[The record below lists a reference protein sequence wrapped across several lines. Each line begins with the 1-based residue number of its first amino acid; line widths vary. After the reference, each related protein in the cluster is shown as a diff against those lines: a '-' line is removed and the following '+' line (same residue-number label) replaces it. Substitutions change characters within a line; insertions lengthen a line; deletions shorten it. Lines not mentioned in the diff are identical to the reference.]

1 MTTTAAKRSASQSGA
16 MGAPSGPRAFLP
28 SASRRSG
35 VGNAKRSVYKSRGD
49 GGTVR
54 SAGIPAQ
61 RVAPFGCRQGQ
72 AKHLQISGDGGTVR
86 SAGIPAQRVAPF
98 GCRHGQA
105 KRLQIS
111 GDGGTVRSAGIPAR
125 IPSGCQQDQAKRLQV
140 SGDAVA
146 KRSDFQSGA
155 MGWR

>member
-1 MTTTAAKRSASQSGA
+1 MTTTEAKRSASQSGA

-54 SAGIPAQ
+54 SAGIPTQ
-61 RVAPFGCRQGQ
+61 RLAPFGCRRG
-72 AKHLQISGDGGTVR
+72 
-86 SAGIPAQRVAPF
+86 
-98 GCRHGQA
+98 
-105 KRLQIS
+105 
-111 GDGGTVRSAGIPAR
+111 
-125 IPSGCQQDQAKRLQV
+125 QAKRLQV

-146 KRSDFQSGA
+146 KRSASQSGA

>member
-1 MTTTAAKRSASQSGA
+1 MTTTEAKRSASQSGA

-35 VGNAKRSVYKSRGD
+35 VGKAKRSVYKSTGD

-54 SAGIPAQ
+54 SVGIPA
-61 RVAPFGCRQGQ
+61 RIPSGCQHGQ
-72 AKHLQISGDGGTVR
+72 AKRLQISGDGGTVR

-105 KRLQIS
+105 KHLQIS

-146 KRSDFQSGA
+146 KRSASQSGA

>member
-1 MTTTAAKRSASQSGA
+1 MTTTSAKRSASQSGA

-35 VGNAKRSVYKSRGD
+35 VGEAKRSVYKSSGD

-61 RVAPFGCRQGQ
+61 RVAPFGCRQDQ
-72 AKHLQISGDGGTVR
+72 AKRIQITGDGGTVR
-86 SAGIPAQRVAPF
+86 TAGIPAQRVAPF
-98 GCRHGQA
+98 GCQHGQA

-111 GDGGTVRSAGIPAR
+111 GD
-125 IPSGCQQDQAKRLQV
+125 
-140 SGDAVA
+140 AVA
-146 KRSDFQSGA
+146 KRSASQSGA

>member
-1 MTTTAAKRSASQSGA
+1 
-16 MGAPSGPRAFLP
+16 MGM
-28 SASRRSG
+28 
-35 VGNAKRSVYKSRGD
+35 RGD

-61 RVAPFGCRQGQ
+61 RVAPFGCQQ
-72 AKHLQISGDGGTVR
+72 
-86 SAGIPAQRVAPF
+86 
-98 GCRHGQA
+98 GQA

-111 GDGGTVRSAGIPAR
+111 V
-125 IPSGCQQDQAKRLQV
+125 
-140 SGDAVA
+140 DAVA

>member
-1 MTTTAAKRSASQSGA
+1 MTTTS
-16 MGAPSGPRAFLP
+16 
-28 SASRRSG
+28 
-35 VGNAKRSVYKSRGD
+35 AKRSVYKSRGD

-61 RVAPFGCRQGQ
+61 RVAPFGCQQ
-72 AKHLQISGDGGTVR
+72 
-86 SAGIPAQRVAPF
+86 
-98 GCRHGQA
+98 GQA

-111 GDGGTVRSAGIPAR
+111 V
-125 IPSGCQQDQAKRLQV
+125 
-140 SGDAVA
+140 DAVA

>member
-1 MTTTAAKRSASQSGA
+1 MTTTEAKRSASQSGA

-54 SAGIPAQ
+54 SVGIPS
-61 RVAPFGCRQGQ
+61 GCQQ
-72 AKHLQISGDGGTVR
+72 D
-86 SAGIPAQRVAPF
+86 
-98 GCRHGQA
+98 QA
-105 KRLQIS
+105 KRLQVS

-155 MGWR
+155 IGWR

>member
-1 MTTTAAKRSASQSGA
+1 MTTTSAKRSASQSGV
-16 MGAPSGPRAFLP
+16 MGAPSGPRASLP

-35 VGNAKRSVYKSRGD
+35 VGQAKRSVYKSRGD

-54 SAGIPAQ
+54 SVGIPA
-61 RVAPFGCRQGQ
+61 RIPSGCQHGQ

-86 SAGIPAQRVAPF
+86 SVGIPS
-98 GCRHGQA
+98 GCQQDQA
-105 KRLQIS
+105 KRLQVS

-155 MGWR
+155 IGWR